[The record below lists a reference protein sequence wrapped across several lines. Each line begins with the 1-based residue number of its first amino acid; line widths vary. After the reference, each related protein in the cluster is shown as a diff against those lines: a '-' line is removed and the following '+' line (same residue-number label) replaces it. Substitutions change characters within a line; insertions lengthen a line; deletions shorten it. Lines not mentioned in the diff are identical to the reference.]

1 MAMSRRSLFL
11 RAAFCWSA
19 IVLVAPFRCPAQ
31 LLQGTI
37 DGNVTDPSGAAIA
50 GATVRVT
57 SQGTAVGREATTNS
71 LGGYTLP
78 TLPPG
83 TYDLTVTASGFSAF
97 SQKDITVR
105 GNEVT
110 RVDAAMVV
118 GAVNQNITVSETAA
132 DLQTDRADVHT
143 DVTSKSL
150 NALPTPLGRN
160 YQLLLPVMVPGV
172 ATPSSGGSFAANPS
186 RAVSVGYNGTSG
198 WGNSTRIDGT
208 SATDFNGTY
217 PMYTPALEAIE
228 VVNVVTNSFDAE
240 QGMASAASINI
251 LSKSGTN
258 QIHGSAFEYH
268 SDQHLKAYAWA
279 ADRTQPAPKFI
290 NNQFGATVGGPIRKN
305 KLFYFVSYEGTYVR
319 QNTGLFSE
327 VPTAAMKTGDLSK
340 SPTPIYDPTTGNANG
355 TGRTAFPGNIIPQS
369 RIDTGIQAL
378 LALNEWPNP
387 DTVGTGAYGL
397 SRNYFSQGTSGQNRN
412 QFDTKLTWDPSEK
425 LSTFVRF
432 GLNDNTWTN
441 PQQYGQLG
449 GLGYSP
455 SNSSVGTGGGKIYSG
470 TLSATYTFTPNLVAD
485 TYYGYSRNDAVTT
498 PPQLDKNLAWT
509 LLQIPGTQSS
519 QLQGGG
525 LPALMIDGF
534 GGSGSGQIPE
544 STLGPYNNFQPQNI
558 QNHESEYVGNI
569 TWIKGSHN
577 IRGGVEVN
585 LQRDEEFQIQ
595 ATFCGY
601 CEGAGGF
608 QFSQGTTQLNGGP
621 SGNDYNAFAAFLLGL
636 PANAGKVTLFPP
648 QYQFYQNIYALYIR
662 DQWQVSRKLT
672 VTYGTRWED
681 FPFANRGS
689 RGLEYFVPSANS
701 MVICGEGGNPRDCGI
716 TKDSR
721 RFAPRAGIAYRLT
734 NSTVIRAGYGLTN
747 DPSNYGSALG
757 TRQNFPDI
765 VATALTSPN
774 SYSYATTLR
783 QGLPAVT
790 PPDLSSGAVPVP
802 LTAGLYTIDNN
813 NYVRGD
819 VQSWNFT
826 VEQRVKG
833 WIASAGYVAT
843 RSVDPISTLNENW
856 GPIGAGNAG
865 EQLNVLYGRAASTYM
880 VGTQGTTKYD
890 SLQAK
895 IEHRFASGYQIGAT
909 YTFAKGEG
917 YMGTGSTLPQVAI
930 PYDFRLNYGAL
941 SGIAHHAV
949 GLTWIGDSPFGRG
962 KKYLKGGPGAA
973 VLGGWQLDFV
983 SIFRTGT
990 PFTVTDSNTTLNA
1003 AGSNQFGNCLSPP
1016 TQLGSI
1022 YQWYDK
1028 SAFGHPTAGQ
1038 FGTCGTNSLWGPG
1051 LVNVDSSL
1059 NRTFAVN
1066 ERVTV
1071 KFSAEAFNI
1080 ANTPHHSNPTASV
1093 SSGSFMQALGIAN
1106 TGREGIDERTFRLG
1120 IRMGW

>member
-1 MAMSRRSLFL
+1 MGYSRQFL
-11 RAAFCWSA
+11 LNSA
-19 IVLVAPFRCPAQ
+19 LCLSVLAIFSPQPGVAQ

-37 DGNVTDPSGAAIA
+37 NGNVTDPSQA
-50 GATVRVT
+50 
-57 SQGTAVGREATTNS
+57 AVGSAIVTVTNQDTSLSRETATNS
-71 LGGYTLP
+71 LGEYTLP
-78 TLPPG
+78 TMPPG
-83 TYDLTVTASGFSAF
+83 AYTLTVKAPGFSPY
-97 SQKDITVR
+97 SQKGIAVR
-105 GNEVT
+105 ANEVT
-110 RVDAAMVV
+110 RVDVGLVV
-118 GAVNQNITVSETAA
+118 GQVNQDVTVSAQAA
-132 DLQTDRADVHT
+132 NLQTDKADVHT
-143 DVTSKSL
+143 DLTTKSL
-150 NALPTPLGRN
+150 TDLPTPLGRN

-228 VVNVVTNSFDAE
+228 TVNVVTNSFDAE
-240 QGMASAASINI
+240 QGMASAAAINI
-251 LSKSGTN
+251 QTKNGSN
-258 QIHGSAFEYH
+258 AIHGSAFEYH

-279 ADRTQPAPKFI
+279 ADRTQAAPKFI
-290 NNQFGATVGGPIRKN
+290 NNQFGATIGGPIRKN
-305 KLFYFVSYEGTYVR
+305 KLFYFVSYEGTFVR
-319 QNTGLFSE
+319 QSTNLYSQ

-340 SPTPIYDPTTGNANG
+340 SPTPIYDPMTGAANG
-355 TGRTAFPGNIIPQS
+355 TGRTAFAGNIIPAS
-369 RIDTGIQAL
+369 RIDKGIQAL
-378 LALNEWPNP
+378 LNLNEWPNP
-387 DTVGTGAYGL
+387 DTTGTGAYGL
-397 SRNYFSQGTSGQNRN
+397 ARNYFSQGTSGQNRN
-412 QFDTKLTWDPSEK
+412 QYDTKLTWNATDK
-425 LSTFVRF
+425 LSVFVRF

-455 SNSSVGTGGGKIYSG
+455 SNSSVGVGGGHIYSG
-470 TLSATYTFTPNLVAD
+470 TLSAAYIFSPNLVAD
-485 TYYGYSRNDAVTT
+485 AYFGYSRNDAFTS
-498 PPQLDKNLAWT
+498 PPLLDQNLAYT
-509 LLQIPGTQSS
+509 LLQIPGTQTS

-534 GGSGSGQIPE
+534 GGAGSGQIPE

-558 QNHESEYVGNI
+558 QNNETEYVGNV
-569 TWIKGSHN
+569 TWIKGAHN
-577 IRGGVEVN
+577 IRAGAEVN
-585 LQRDEEFQIQ
+585 VQHDEEFQIQ

-621 SGNDYNAFAAFLLGL
+621 AGNDYNAFASFLLGT

-648 QYQFYQNIYALYIR
+648 QYQFYQNIYAFYIR
-662 DQWQVSRKLT
+662 DQWQVNRKLT

-681 FPFANRGS
+681 FPFATRGS
-689 RGLEYFVPSANS
+689 RGLEYFVPSTNT
-701 MVICGEGGNPRDCGI
+701 MVICGVAGNPGDCGV
-716 TKDSR
+716 TKDSH
-721 RFAPRAGIAYRLT
+721 RFAPRAGFAYRLT
-734 NSTVIRAGYGLTN
+734 DSTVIRAGYGLTN
-747 DPSNYGSALG
+747 DPTNYGSSLG
-757 TRQNFPDI
+757 NRQNYPDI

-783 QGLPAVT
+783 TGLPVVAAPNYT
-790 PPDLSSGAVPVP
+790 SGSVPVP
-802 LTAGLYTIDNN
+802 LTAGIFTVDNN
-813 NYVRGD
+813 NYARGY

-826 VEQRVKG
+826 VEQRIKS
-833 WIASAGYVAT
+833 WIMSAGYVAT

-865 EQLNVLYGRAASTYM
+865 EILNALYGRASATYM
-880 VGTQGTTKYD
+880 IGTQGTTKYD

-895 IEHRFASGYQIGAT
+895 AEHRFANGYQIGAT

-917 YMGTGSTLPQVAI
+917 YAGTGSTLPQVAI

-949 GLTWIGDSPFGRG
+949 GLTWIADSPFGKG
-962 KKYLKGGPGAA
+962 KKYLQNGLAGKA
-973 VLGGWQLDFV
+973 LGGWQFNAV
-983 SIFRTGT
+983 SILRSGT

-1003 AGSNQFGNCLSPP
+1003 AGSSQFGNCLSPP
-1016 TQLGSI
+1016 NQLGNI

-1028 SAFGHPTAGQ
+1028 TAFGHPASGT

-1051 LVNVDSSL
+1051 LINVDTAL
-1059 NRTFAVN
+1059 NRTFVVS
-1066 ERVTV
+1066 ERITI
-1071 KFSAEAFNI
+1071 KFSAEGFNI

-1093 SSGSFMQALGIAN
+1093 SSGTFMQALGIAN

-1120 IRMGW
+1120 LRVGW